1 MALDADSLVPKDLGE
16 TAAETNIE
24 ATQPATIV
32 TRATFAA
39 SRAKTWQSLLFYEE
53 VKERPPL
60 HLRLLLPIPIRTEGD
75 KKRIGGEAMC
85 LYEGGHL
92 LKRTT
97 RIVEGELYEFEV
109 AEQALAVGGSMR
121 LSGGRYTL
129 TEITPDRTEVAVVT
143 RYTSTKWPRWFWRP
157 IERFVCHTFHR
168 FLLRSMRR
176 KTELG

>member
-1 MALDADSLVPKDLGE
+1 MALETDSLAPEDLGE
-16 TAAETNIE
+16 TAAET
-24 ATQPATIV
+24 TQPATII
-32 TRATFAA
+32 TRTTFAA
-39 SRAKTWQSLLFYEE
+39 SRATTWQSLLFYEE
-53 VKERPPL
+53 VKERPPF

-75 KKRIGGEAMC
+75 KKRVGGEARC

-109 AEQALAVGGSMR
+109 AEQALAVGGTMR

-129 TEITPDRTEVAVVT
+129 HQVSPNQTEVAVET

-157 IERFVCHTFHR
+157 LESFVCHMFHR

-176 KTELG
+176 KAELG